1 MAVEC
6 PECHRGKAGRTRWL
20 QLAELSEAAE
30 PCALQNKGVATNCY
44 GYAPVLL
51 RSARAIYGWGSEE
64 QPKRKASMRLLNMS

>member
-1 MAVEC
+1 MPRV
-6 PECHRGKAGRTRWL
+6 PPRQSWPYSVGI

-30 PCALQNKGVATNCY
+30 PCALQNKGAATNCY

-64 QPKRKASMRLLNMS
+64 QPKRKASMCLLGMS